1 MATKSGE
8 AGSED
13 AGGGVPAA
21 ITIVIPAYGVTT
33 MLADALDSVLAQ
45 DRGDWRAIVVDD
57 GDARVAPYV
66 EPYLA
71 DPRIRFLR
79 TDNGGLPTARNRAI
93 AVSDTPYVALL
104 DGDDMLEPD
113 FVSSMI
119 AAIEASP
126 RIGFATGDATFFGA
140 DRVGERFSSYCAQ
153 ALPATLERV
162 IRREFNIFG
171 LTAMRREAI
180 EGIGGFDTGLKSSED
195 LDAWIRLL
203 AAGWELAYVP
213 RPLARYRRREGQM
226 SGNTPVMLRTAHAVM
241 DKARRELAGRPEAA
255 AAGEMCARIERDMAV
270 EDAFARIAAGDSRA
284 GVAELVRL
292 GVDNRSPRW
301 RRAMRLMR
309 IAPFLAPLLLK
320 IRERV

>member
-1 MATKSGE
+1 MTTQSGE
-8 AGSED
+8 VRGGPASD
-13 AGGGVPAA
+13 AEAA
-21 ITIVIPAYGVTT
+21 AMTIVIPAYGVTN

-45 DRGDWRAIVVDD
+45 DRPDWRAIVVDD

-71 DPRIRFLR
+71 DPRISFLQ

-93 AVSDTPYVALL
+93 AASSTPYVALL

-113 FVSSMI
+113 FVSAMI

-126 RIGFATGDATFFGA
+126 NIGFATGDATFFGA
-140 DRVGERFSSYCAQ
+140 DRAGERFSSYCAQ

-180 EGIGGFDTGLKSSED
+180 EDIGGFDASLKSSED

-213 RPLARYRRREGQM
+213 RPLARYRRRAGQM
-226 SGNTPVMLRTAHAVM
+226 SGNVPVMLRTAHAVM
-241 DKARRELAGRPEAA
+241 DKARRDLAGRPEAA
-255 AAGEMCARIERDMAV
+255 AAEAMCGAIERDMAV
-270 EDAFARIAAGDSRA
+270 EDAFRRIAAGDRSA

-292 GVDNRSPRW
+292 GVGDRSPRW
-301 RRAMRLMR
+301 RRALRLMR
-309 IAPFLAPLLLK
+309 MAPFLAPLLLK

>member
-1 MATKSGE
+1 MTTQSGE
-8 AGSED
+8 ADGED
-13 AGGGVPAA
+13 AGGAVPAA
-21 ITIVIPAYGVTT
+21 ITIVIPAYGVTD

-57 GDARVAPYV
+57 GDPRVAPHV

-93 AVSDTPYVALL
+93 AASDTPYVALL
-104 DGDDMLEPD
+104 DGDDILEPD

-140 DRVGERFSSYCAQ
+140 DRVGERFSAYCAQ

-180 EGIGGFDTGLKSSED
+180 EGIGGFDTSLKSSED

-255 AAGEMCARIERDMAV
+255 AADEMCARIERDMAV
-270 EDAFARIAAGDSRA
+270 EEAFARIAAGESRA
-284 GVAELVRL
+284 GVAALVRL
-292 GVDNRSPRW
+292 GVGESSPRW
-301 RRAMRLMR
+301 RHALRLMR
-309 IAPFLAPLLLK
+309 IAPFLAPVLLK